1 MPIFVLWLAAILLA
15 ATSIGLLLSRDW
27 RLNLGLLGG
36 QYFAA
41 FLLILSHWSLTMAAA
56 KLVTGWMAVAIL
68 AMTQLDMKNEPVSE
82 SSWPEGSLFRAFAA
96 GLVLITVT
104 SAAQPVNVWLP
115 DASLPLVWGGLM
127 LIGMGLLQ
135 LGLTVHPLR
144 ITQGLL
150 ITLAGFETLYASI
163 ENSILVT
170 GLLAI
175 ITLGLALTGSY
186 LLSMTPSKALEN
198 TPE

>member
-1 MPIFVLWLAAILLA
+1 MPIFVLWLAAVLLA

-27 RLNLGLLGG
+27 RWNLGFLAG

-41 FLLILSHWSLTMAAA
+41 FLLMMAHWSLTMAAA
-56 KLVTGWMAVAIL
+56 KLVTGWMAVAVL
-68 AMTQLDMKNEPVSE
+68 AMTQLDVKDQPISE
-82 SSWPEGSLFRAFAA
+82 TSWPDGTLFRAFAA

-104 SAAQPVNVWLP
+104 SAAQPVNTWLP

-127 LIGMGLLQ
+127 LIGMGLLN
-135 LGLTVHPLR
+135 LGLTVHPFR
-144 ITQGLL
+144 ITLGLL

-175 ITLGLALTGSY
+175 INLGLALTGSY
-186 LLSMTPSKALEN
+186 LFALNATKIVEK
-198 TPE
+198 PIK